1 MTEPTQRDKFR
12 ALLVDRRIDRTLGE
26 LLPRDDYAV
35 WRGGKLKRCWRSG
48 HLTKG
53 AIRLR
58 LQNRL
63 RTI

>member
-12 ALLVDRRIDRTLGE
+12 ALLYDRRVDRTLDP
-26 LLPRDDYAV
+26 LPRDDYAV
-35 WRGGKLKRCWRSG
+35 WWEGKLKRCWRSG